1 MDLYVVLGV
10 RQDATD
16 SEIKR
21 AYRRLARRFHPDIN
35 PGDEAAALHFQQVL
49 EAYETLIDRDRRVR
63 YDSGETTA
71 PAEARR
77 GGFEGFDFSSRGPD
91 YSATFGD
98 LVAEVLIEHGARR
111 PAAARGA
118 DLHQDADLSF
128 AESFHGCERALT
140 VTRRETCRT
149 CRGAGVAQMAPGPCN
164 VCQGQGAVRSVR
176 GHMIFTRSCNACG
189 GTGQQPPRPC
199 PTCAGAGHEVRA
211 ERVALRLPAGIA
223 DGERLRVA
231 GKGDAGPR
239 GGPAGDLYVTV
250 RVAADAEFRR
260 DGNDLHV
267 VVPVG
272 VHEAALG
279 ARVEIDGLDGPVKVR
294 IPPGTQSGQR
304 FRLGERGMASTRGG
318 PRGDLVVEAR
328 LMLPVMLDERS
339 KELLREFGEINGALV
354 RPRPRQVAAD
364 EQPGAPAARTVRGG
378 VEEKRD

>member
-10 RQDATD
+10 RQDASE

-35 PGDEAAALHFQQVL
+35 PGDQAAAAHFQQVV

-63 YDSGETTA
+63 YDSGEQAA

-98 LVAEVLIEHGARR
+98 LMAEVLIEHGARR

-118 DLHQDADLSF
+118 DLHHDADLSF

-149 CRGAGVAQMAPGPCN
+149 CRGAGVARMAPGPCA
-164 VCQGQGAVRSVR
+164 VCQGQGAVRTVR
-176 GHMIFTRSCNACG
+176 GHMVFTRSCNACG

-211 ERVALRLPAGIA
+211 ERVTLRLPAGIGN
-223 DGERLRVA
+223 GERVRVA
-231 GKGDAGPR
+231 GQGDAGPR

-250 RVAADAEFRR
+250 RVAPDADFRR
-260 DGNDLHV
+260 EGDDLHV
-267 VVPVG
+267 VLPVG

-279 ARVEIDGLDGPVKVR
+279 ARVELDGLDGPVKVR

-304 FRLGERGMASTRGG
+304 FRISERGMASTRGG

-328 LMLPVMLDERS
+328 LMLPAILDERS
-339 KELLREFGEINGALV
+339 KALLREFGEINGALV
-354 RPRPRQVAAD
+354 RPRLRAVDQ
-364 EQPGAPAARTVRGG
+364 QPGGEDERS
-378 VEEKRD
+378 